1 MDTWPV
7 NQRVF
12 AVTTFI
18 ECKSIITVQRNFRRQ
33 FNIPV
38 GGNVPSRNSILDWY
52 YKFQNTGSVLTTYK
66 GSQKS
71 VRTPENI
78 ERVRQAIDQSPQRS
92 TRRHSQSLNLSTRT
106 VRRILHNDL
115 QLFPYK
121 VQIVQQLLPNDFG
134 TRIKF
139 CNRFQQLLHENHE
152 FMSNLLMSDEAHF
165 HLCGVVNKQN
175 YRFWASEKPSF
186 LHKTPLRSAKVTV
199 WCGVTSFGILGPY
212 FFEENNV

>member
-1 MDTWPV
+1 MDTLPV

-52 YKFQNTGSVLTTYK
+52 HKFQNTGSVLTTYK

-92 TRRHSQSLNLSTRT
+92 ARRHSQSLNLFIT
-106 VRRILHNDL
+106 
-115 QLFPYK
+115 
-121 VQIVQQLLPNDFG
+121 
-134 TRIKF
+134 IK
-139 CNRFQQLLHENHE
+139 
-152 FMSNLLMSDEAHF
+152 
-165 HLCGVVNKQN
+165 
-175 YRFWASEKPSF
+175 
-186 LHKTPLRSAKVTV
+186 
-199 WCGVTSFGILGPY
+199 
-212 FFEENNV
+212 NNVYVE